1 MEIYVGF
8 LAHFSDFVPRRSDE
22 FGMFHN
28 ASHRLTDSLK
38 YISFIGSSRDQNYP
52 LSTRGEGWGEVIKTP
67 ECRDETLGRRRL
79 GIIDE
84 TDTIFFF
91 VKFESVG
98 KGKYISEIGFYPF
111 RTDFQLTENQCGR

>member
-38 YISFIGSSRDQNYP
+38 YISFIGSSRDEDN
-52 LSTRGEGWGEVIKTP
+52 SASRETRKR
-67 ECRDETLGRRRL
+67 RDETLGRRRL

-84 TDTIFFF
+84 TDTVFFF

-111 RTDFQLTENQCGR
+111 RTDFQLTQNQYGR